1 MGRAA
6 EATKLARELQS
17 KTPKAA
23 TGYLVEA
30 EILFNEKKYPE
41 AGKLFAKASQVAGQ
55 GQPLVRAYQ
64 AFALAGQAA
73 EGEKLLQQWVAAHP
87 ADAAIRHQLALVYL
101 NAKRLKE
108 SAEQYQILAKANPQ
122 DFVAYNNLAWLL
134 SELNAPNALE
144 IAEQAYKLS
153 PDNPGVQDTFGWIL
167 VNQGQAKRGLE
178 LLKKAFAKAPDQL
191 DIHWHL
197 AAAYHKAGDRANA
210 LANLELLLGSNR
222 DFSQK
227 QDAIKL
233 FNQLKAAPG

>member
-1 MGRAA
+1 
-6 EATKLARELQS
+6 
-17 KTPKAA
+17 
-23 TGYLVEA
+23 
-30 EILFNEKKYPE
+30 
-41 AGKLFAKASQVAGQ
+41 
-55 GQPLVRAYQ
+55 
-64 AFALAGQAA
+64 
-73 EGEKLLQQWVAAHP
+73 
-87 ADAAIRHQLALVYL
+87 
-101 NAKRLKE
+101 
-108 SAEQYQILAKANPQ
+108 
-122 DFVAYNNLAWLL
+122 VAYNNLAWLL